1 MKSTCNADFREDI
14 SLYPISAFNVN
25 QAHVNLQRLLLGFTV
40 TMTKIFRFGKINT
53 FDSNRQ
59 QTNNKLY
66 DQKIIQNQLNIHP
79 VTRTKILR
87 FRKKNF
93 FDSPSKNNR
102 KKWRKQQQ
110 NFFSVIPADSNP
122 EINLDK
128 QKHLYNT
135 WKYIFTQT
143 KMNTTGL
150 DRTVIT
156 QNQYK

>member
-1 MKSTCNADFREDI
+1 
-14 SLYPISAFNVN
+14 
-25 QAHVNLQRLLLGFTV
+25 
-40 TMTKIFRFGKINT
+40 MTKIFRFGKINT

-87 FRKKNF
+87 FRKKF
-93 FDSPSKNNR
+93 FLTAHQKITEKNEENNN
-102 KKWRKQQQ
+102 KT
-110 NFFSVIPADSNP
+110 FFSVIPADSNP

-135 WKYIFTQT
+135 
-143 KMNTTGL
+143 
-150 DRTVIT
+150 
-156 QNQYK
+156 